1 MLKTPAHSKEHAGTI
16 GDKALIFLAV
26 VFAYASN
33 FWPGRALL
41 GWGLNAL
48 GNPPYRGFVG
58 IFVPHLLL
66 YSTFMAAVSALFWW
80 AFVRARLL
88 EPPRFGNLRGSIL
101 LGIVGGLAALA
112 VTLLVILTTMPKG
125 TIHWIAPDAWKI
137 AGNIFSNFFEEFVF
151 RGFLLV
157 ALRRVVGFWPAAV
170 LSSALWAFTHS
181 QYPLTLQGTI
191 LVVGVGFCWLAR
203 RAQSLWA
210 PYFAHEVLDLLGDSL
225 IG

>member
-1 MLKTPAHSKEHAGTI
+1 MLKTPAHSKDHAGTT
-16 GDKALIFLAV
+16 GDKALILLAV
-26 VFAYASN
+26 AFAYASN

-48 GNPPYRGFVG
+48 GNPPYTGFVG

-66 YSTFMAAVSALFWW
+66 YSTFMAAVSALLWW

-88 EPPRFGNLRGSIL
+88 EPPKFGKLRTSIL
-101 LGIVGGLAALA
+101 FGIIGGLAALA
-112 VTLLVILTTMPKG
+112 VTLLVILATMPKG
-125 TIHWIAPDAWKI
+125 TIHWITPDAWKI
-137 AGNIFSNFFEEFVF
+137 AGNVFSNFFEEFVF
-151 RGFLLV
+151 RGFLLI
-157 ALRRVVGFWPAAV
+157 ALRRVVGFWPGAV
-170 LSSALWAFTHS
+170 ASSALWAFTHS
-181 QYPLTLQGTI
+181 QYPLTLQATI